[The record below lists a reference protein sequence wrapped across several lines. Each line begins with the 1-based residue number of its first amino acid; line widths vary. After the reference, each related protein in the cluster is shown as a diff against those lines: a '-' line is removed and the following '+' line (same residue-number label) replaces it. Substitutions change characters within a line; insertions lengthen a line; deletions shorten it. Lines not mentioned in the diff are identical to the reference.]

1 MARLD
6 SVVERS
12 DEISFNIDIYGVT
25 VDSVVKFIRTKPILY
40 TRMTRVEDMR
50 SVWGIAALQ
59 YFNFCFKL
67 PHAVYQLLK
76 AQFDALQMTD
86 SS

>member
-1 MARLD
+1 LKRRWSAIAAKELTQDKAAEVTACSLCHMARLD

-50 SVWGIAALQ
+50 SV
-59 YFNFCFKL
+59 
-67 PHAVYQLLK
+67 
-76 AQFDALQMTD
+76 
-86 SS
+86 

>member
-50 SVWGIAALQ
+50 SV
-59 YFNFCFKL
+59 
-67 PHAVYQLLK
+67 
-76 AQFDALQMTD
+76 
-86 SS
+86 